1 MEKYVDVYTASDIT
15 FAYLMK
21 AQLENAG
28 IPVQVANETVSAIYS
43 LDGMAP
49 RVQVPAEREAEAL
62 AILAEMR
69 AAAEGVLPDD
79 EDDDE
84 DEDEEE

>member
-28 IPVQVANETVSAIYS
+28 IPVQLANENVSAVYC

-49 RVQVPAEREAEAL
+49 RVQVPADREAEAL
-62 AILAEMR
+62 ALMAKLRE
-69 AAAEGVLPDD
+69 AEG
-79 EDDDE
+79 EDIPE
-84 DEDEEE
+84 DEDEGQGT